1 MKLSKEIK
9 TAIFVICSV
18 LLFYWGYSFLKGKD
32 ILSNY
37 KTFYVQYEN
46 VEGLTTSS
54 PVTINGH
61 KVGTVKSIKF
71 DNMTSW
77 KPIVEL
83 QIDKSYDLS
92 KTSIARLYEPGL
104 IGGKQIQIIPNP
116 KDNSLAESGTFLKG
130 DVQPGLTDL
139 VSEKLAP
146 LQEKVEKAM
155 VSADDLLVNFNSILD
170 DKTKKNLQSSIA
182 SLDEIL
188 KEMKSVSKSANQLLE
203 NNKSKI
209 DKSLTNFETMSSN
222 FASLS
227 DSLTEINLKQTVQ
240 NLENTLANVD
250 KIMEKLEAG
259 EGTMGKLLK
268 DEKMYQ
274 NFTAASKELELLLQ
288 DLRLYPTR
296 YVNVS
301 VFGKKNKPYV
311 APTVV
316 DSTQTK
322 N

>member
-1 MKLSKEIK
+1 LKVSKEIK

-46 VEGLTTSS
+46 VEGLTASS
-54 PVTINGH
+54 PITINGH
-61 KVGTVKSIKF
+61 KIGTVKSIKF
-71 DNMTSW
+71 NDMSSW

-83 QIDKSYDLS
+83 QIDEEYDLS
-92 KTSIARLYEPGL
+92 KSCIARLYEPGL
-104 IGGKQIQIIPNP
+104 IGGKQIQIITNP
-116 KDNSLAESGTFLKG
+116 KDTSIAESGSFLKG

-182 SLDEIL
+182 SLDEVLI
-188 KEMKSVSKSANQLLE
+188 EMKTIAKSANQLLAD
-203 NNKSKI
+203 NKSKI
-209 DKSLTNFETMSSN
+209 DNSLTNFETMSTN

-227 DSLTEINLKQTVQ
+227 DSLSEIKLKQTVE

-301 VFGKKNKPYV
+301 LFGKKNKPYV
-311 APTVV
+311 APTEV

>member
-1 MKLSKEIK
+1 
-9 TAIFVICSV
+9 
-18 LLFYWGYSFLKGKD
+18 
-32 ILSNY
+32 
-37 KTFYVQYEN
+37 
-46 VEGLTTSS
+46 
-54 PVTINGH
+54 
-61 KVGTVKSIKF
+61 
-71 DNMTSW
+71 
-77 KPIVEL
+77 
-83 QIDKSYDLS
+83 
-92 KTSIARLYEPGL
+92 
-104 IGGKQIQIIPNP
+104 
-116 KDNSLAESGTFLKG
+116 
-130 DVQPGLTDL
+130 VQPGLTDL

-188 KEMKSVSKSANQLLE
+188 NEMKTVAKSANQLLAD
-203 NNKSKI
+203 NKSKI

-227 DSLTEINLKQTVQ
+227 DSLSDIKLKQTVE

-301 VFGKKNKPYV
+301 LFGKKNKPYI
-311 APTVV
+311 APTEV
-316 DSTQTK
+316 DSTEIK

>member
-1 MKLSKEIK
+1 LKVSKEIK
-9 TAIFVICSV
+9 SALFIICSI

-32 ILSNY
+32 VLSNY
-37 KTFYVQYEN
+37 KTFYVQYDN
-46 VEGLTTSS
+46 VEGLSTSS
-54 PVTINGH
+54 PITINGH
-61 KVGTVKSIKF
+61 KIGSVKSIKF
-71 DNMTSW
+71 NNMTAW

-83 QIDKSYDLS
+83 QIDKAYDLS
-92 KTSIARLYEPGL
+92 KSAIARLYEPGL

-116 KDNSLAESGTFLKG
+116 KDKSIAESGSFLTG
-130 DVQPGLTDL
+130 DVQPGFTDL

-146 LQEKVEKAM
+146 LQDKVEKAM
-155 VSADDLLVNFNSILD
+155 VSADELLVNFNSILD
-170 DKTKKNLQSSIA
+170 ENTKKNLQGSIA
-182 SLDEIL
+182 SLNEIL
-188 KEMKSVSKSANQLLE
+188 SEMKEVSKSANQLLE
-203 NNKSKI
+203 TNKSKI

-227 DSLTEINLKQTVQ
+227 DSLSEINLKQTVK

-311 APTVV
+311 APPAV
-316 DSTQTK
+316 DSTQIK